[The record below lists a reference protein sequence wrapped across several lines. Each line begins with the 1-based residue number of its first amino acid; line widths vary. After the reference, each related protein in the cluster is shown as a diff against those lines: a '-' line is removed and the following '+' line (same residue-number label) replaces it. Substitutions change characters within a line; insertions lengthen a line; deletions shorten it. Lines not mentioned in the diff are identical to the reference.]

1 MATRQDWLLAR
12 CASEASSSS
21 AQLAELVAVQSV
33 VSDCVDD
40 VVEAFRVN
48 ELASARREVA
58 AVRLEAE
65 VACGERDALVAAAR
79 RRARAVAGDAFE
91 ARACLRGVL
100 DDVAKCRLVAKV
112 AEAERLKLR
121 RAEGEA
127 RKVPALEREVAR
139 LGREAEAT
147 RRRDR
152 ARATTTAGGGEG
164 SDLKVADA
172 PATAKTPKASLTT
185 LEDKLV
191 LKVFS
196 FLTAWGVLASAQ
208 SDVPFFRRVDKL
220 FGMGSA
226 VAARLR
232 EKDAAAATAGHRRRG
247 APSTSANGRSP
258 PPSGSASLSAE
269 TAAAIASKLNAAEIK
284 GIIALDQ
291 RAKRLDGE
299 CALLKAEKDD
309 LKAALEGTEG
319 VKDFLAA
326 KLRDAEETLK
336 AALEADEATRSQ
348 RRSDQEVINFLDAK
362 VRDLEVECGDLR
374 ARRENVE
381 ADLRRDRDAALKQ
394 LAHLET
400 CKAAADADRDARDSQ
415 AKEQKKLLVK
425 EVKALRAQLAA
436 VHRAAARR
444 V

>member
-1 MATRQDWLLAR
+1 MASRQDWLLAR

-21 AQLAELVAVQSV
+21 AQFAELVAVQSV
-33 VSDCVDD
+33 MSDCVDD

-58 AVRLEAE
+58 AVRLETE

-139 LGREAEAT
+139 LGREAEAA

-152 ARATTTAGGGEG
+152 ARATTAGGGGEG
-164 SDLKVADA
+164 SDLKADA
-172 PATAKTPKASLTT
+172 PATAKAPKASLTT

-258 PPSGSASLSAE
+258 PPSASASLSAE

-309 LKAALEGTEG
+309 LKAALEGTER
-319 VKDFLAA
+319 VKDFLAE

-374 ARRENVE
+374 ARRDGVE

-400 CKAAADADRDARDSQ
+400 SKAAADADRDARDSQ